1 MGTANSR
8 SYVSFSVSDSQKVAE
23 SARKN
28 KNSRI
33 SLLVLVN
40 RNSLTARHTLRMV
53 IRGGGYISLYFCVC
67 GVLEVSLKTEPLST
81 VMTTSRAIF
90 TSTVFLARSMLFTVP

>member
-28 KNSRI
+28 KNNRI

-40 RNSLTARHTLRMV
+40 RNSQIARHTLRMV